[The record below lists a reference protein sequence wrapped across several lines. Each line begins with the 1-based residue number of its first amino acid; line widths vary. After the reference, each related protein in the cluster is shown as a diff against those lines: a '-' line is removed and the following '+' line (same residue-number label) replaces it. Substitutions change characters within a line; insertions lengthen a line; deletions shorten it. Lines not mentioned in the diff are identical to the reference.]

1 MAITTAMCNSFKQEL
16 LGGVHDLD
24 TDTLKIAL
32 IKVSHS
38 GTYGAAT
45 TNYSDVTGATD
56 EAVGTNYTAGGQG
69 LDSAAIAL
77 DAGNNTAFL
86 DFADEVF
93 ANLTISAVGAI
104 IYNSSKS
111 NKAIAL
117 FALTSNCNMIVATAV
132 RKSRYMKLALTCI
145 DVLDIMQLDKSERSI
160 RNVTQWYNAQLE
172 NEILRAPH
180 QYWWLHR
187 RWKAKIKRRRQKR

>member
-24 TDTLKIAL
+24 TDTIKIAL

-38 GTYGAAT
+38 GTYGAGT
-45 TNYSDVTGATD
+45 TNYSDLTGATD

-69 LDSAAIAL
+69 LDVPNDEGSSIISL
-77 DAGNNTAFL
+77 DTGNNTAFL
-86 DFADEVF
+86 NFRDEVF

-117 FALTSNCNMIVATAV
+117 FDFGGTVTSTSGDFTIVFPAAAHNTAV
-132 RKSRYMKLALTCI
+132 VRIT
-145 DVLDIMQLDKSERSI
+145 
-160 RNVTQWYNAQLE
+160 
-172 NEILRAPH
+172 
-180 QYWWLHR
+180 
-187 RWKAKIKRRRQKR
+187 

>member
-117 FALTSNCNMIVATAV
+117 FDFGGTVTSTSGDFTIVFPAAAHNTAV
-132 RKSRYMKLALTCI
+132 VRIT
-145 DVLDIMQLDKSERSI
+145 
-160 RNVTQWYNAQLE
+160 
-172 NEILRAPH
+172 
-180 QYWWLHR
+180 
-187 RWKAKIKRRRQKR
+187 

>member
-45 TNYSDVTGATD
+45 TNYSDVTGASD
-56 EAVGTNYTAGGQG
+56 EAVGTNYSAGGQG
-69 LDSAAIAL
+69 LDSATIAL

-104 IYNSSKS
+104 LYNSSKS

-117 FALTSNCNMIVATAV
+117 FDFGGTVTSTSGDFTIVFPAAAHNTAV
-132 RKSRYMKLALTCI
+132 VRIT
-145 DVLDIMQLDKSERSI
+145 
-160 RNVTQWYNAQLE
+160 
-172 NEILRAPH
+172 
-180 QYWWLHR
+180 
-187 RWKAKIKRRRQKR
+187 